1 MTRAPDGFRLP
12 RRHIA
17 HFLDTVAWAGATI
30 RDEGGRLVVRDDHG
44 GLLQAEVTA
53 RECAFGRGG
62 QGKGRRC
69 WDEYGNFSSHETP
82 IYARRHVWE
91 GGRQ

>member
-30 RDEGGRLVVRDDHG
+30 HDEGGG
-44 GLLQAEVTA
+44 WWCAATA
-53 RECAFGRGG
+53 AGCC
-62 QGKGRRC
+62 KRR
-69 WDEYGNFSSHETP
+69 
-82 IYARRHVWE
+82 
-91 GGRQ
+91 

>member
-30 RDEGGRLVVRDDHG
+30 HDEGGGWWCAATAAGCCKR
-44 GLLQAEVTA
+44 EVTR
-53 RECAFGRGG
+53 REGAIRRGG
-62 QGKGRRC
+62 R
-69 WDEYGNFSSHETP
+69 
-82 IYARRHVWE
+82 
-91 GGRQ
+91 

>member
-30 RDEGGRLVVRDDHG
+30 HDEGGRLVVRGDRS
-44 GLLQAEVTA
+44 GLLQAEVSA
-53 RECAFGRGG
+53 
-62 QGKGRRC
+62 
-69 WDEYGNFSSHETP
+69 
-82 IYARRHVWE
+82 
-91 GGRQ
+91 